1 MSGSVNSVII
11 VGNLARDPEA
21 RQAGGGQIVNMTVA
35 TSERWKDKA
44 TGERQEKSEFHRV
57 VIFNDN
63 LAGIAMQY
71 LAKGSKVAIQGKL
84 QTRKWTDKDGVD
96 RYSTEIVIDRFRGE
110 LTLLGDKGDGPNQ
123 KDTGGY
129 GGREERA
136 PAARPS
142 AAGYSAALLDDD
154 VPFAPW

>member
-44 TGERQEKSEFHRV
+44 TGERQEKAEFHRV

-63 LAGIAMQY
+63 LAGIAIQY
-71 LAKGSKVAIQGKL
+71 LAKGSKVCVQGKL

-110 LTLLGDKGDGPNQ
+110 LTLLGDKGDGPSQ
-123 KDTGGY
+123 QD
-129 GGREERA
+129 RSSSSERPPQRQA
-136 PAARPS
+136 EVD
-142 AAGYSAALLDDD
+142 LDDEI
-154 VPFAPW
+154 PF

>member
-44 TGERQEKSEFHRV
+44 TGERQEKTEFHRV

-71 LAKGSKVAIQGKL
+71 LSKGSKVAIQGKL

-110 LTLLGDKGDGPNQ
+110 LTLLGDKGDGANQ
-123 KDTGGY
+123 QDTGGN
-129 GGREERA
+129 GNRNIFR
-136 PAARPS
+136 RPS
-142 AAGYSAALLDDD
+142 SPGGGYGAAALDDD
-154 VPFAPW
+154 IPFAPW